1 MKQHMMELREIKF
14 KPIRNKIMDKINASA
29 QE

>member
-29 QE
+29 QK